1 MNQPNLW
8 KNLSSV
14 NLPFKTV
21 ENSKN
26 FTIET
31 VIPIL
36 TLKNHKI
43 TKGSLITKTEE
54 TQVTKTEETQI
65 RKAEGSQLTKAEEWK
80 IEIEGSY
87 LKIKNKEFW
96 NDLVFLNL
104 NAKKC
109 ILIYEINFF

>member
-36 TLKNHKI
+36 TLKNLKL
-43 TKGSLITKTEE
+43 TKGSQI
-54 TQVTKTEETQI
+54 TKTEETQI

>member
-36 TLKNHKI
+36 TLKNLKL
-43 TKGSLITKTEE
+43 TKGSQITKTEE
-54 TQVTKTEETQI
+54 IQVT
-65 RKAEGSQLTKAEEWK
+65 KAEGSQLTKAEEWK

-87 LKIKNKEFW
+87 LKIKNKEF
-96 NDLVFLNL
+96 
-104 NAKKC
+104 
-109 ILIYEINFF
+109 